1 MYYPTLEE
9 VKTLRSRGNLIPIY
23 TEIDADLE
31 TPVSAYLKVA
41 VPPYSFLLESVEG
54 GEHIARYSFIG
65 TEPEDVIITGPGQKD
80 GETDPLKLVEEML
93 SKFNFVETSNLPR
106 FSGGAVGYLSYESVK
121 YFEELPSPDNDPIGI
136 PEAIFMLTKTFLV
149 FDHVRHKIQVVS
161 HAHVNGDV
169 ETSYYDATSK
179 IESIVRRL
187 NKPLD
192 PTSIPRASGYSKGDV
207 TSNMAKQYHHDMVER
222 CKDYVVDG
230 DVIQVVVSQRLSK
243 PTSAHSFHIYRSLRA
258 INPSP
263 YMYYLELDG
272 FQIVGASPEMLVQV
286 ENGVVAT
293 HPIAGTRPRSEDDEE
308 DKRLELELRTDE
320 KERAEHIMLLDL
332 GRNDIGRVSKPGTV
346 IASDILEI
354 ERYSHVMHLVS
365 HVEGNIQEGFSNYDA
380 LRACFPA
387 GTVSGA
393 PKIRAMEIIAELEND
408 TRGAYAGAVGYFDF
422 GGNMDTCITIRTMV
436 VKDGIAHV
444 QAGGGIVYDSEPGFE
459 FDETIHKASAL
470 MRAIDAAESTVEV

>member
-9 VKTLRSRGNLIPIY
+9 AKTLGSRGNLIPIY

-65 TEPEDVIITGPGQKD
+65 TEPEDVIITGPGQKN
-80 GETDPLKLVEEML
+80 GETDPLKLVEKML
-93 SKFNFVETSNLPR
+93 SNFNLVETSNLPR
-106 FSGGAVGYLSYESVK
+106 FRGGAVGYLSYESVK
-121 YFEELPSPDNDPIGI
+121 YFEKLPSPNNDPIGI

-149 FDHVRHKIQVVS
+149 FDHVRHKILVVS
-161 HAHVNGDV
+161 HAHFNGDV

-179 IESIVRRL
+179 IESIVQRL

-207 TSNMAKQYHHDMVER
+207 TSNMAQQDHHDMVER
-222 CKDYVVDG
+222 CKEYVVDG

-308 DKRLELELRTDE
+308 DRRLELELRTNE

-346 IASDILEI
+346 VASNILEI

-422 GGNMDTCITIRTMV
+422 AGNMDTCITIRTMV
-436 VKDGIAHV
+436 VKDGVAHV
-444 QAGGGIVYDSEPGFE
+444 QAGGGIVYDSEPEFE

-470 MRAIDAAESTVEV
+470 MRAIDAAESTV